1 MSLRFLFLIL
11 AGILFA
17 IFPVFSQVKTIAISF
32 DDIPEFAMQNSPALQ
47 MIEQKYDLNKLES
60 RADLQWSNPALHYS
74 LEFVE
79 DNLTN
84 QKDEYLYISK
94 QIEMPWVNLLRRQSW
109 NMKNKAYEFE
119 KDHLIRKLL
128 AEFKSRYVEIK
139 LLDSQASRLD
149 HIKEIMEQSSRTA
162 SDRLKEGVLS
172 TLEQQMIHLSAS
184 SIGARNLKL
193 LQRKREVEFEWRNQ
207 LGIDESHQVNLV
219 TPIQL
224 QIVPIDSAQQY
235 LSLIPATPGLQFR
248 LKSQQ
253 ALHKRIQMERLRFL
267 PEVELFG
274 GYKRVNPDF
283 EGYTWGVT
291 VPLPL
296 FNFNRAQVQEQQV
309 QLNLL
314 KTETDLYQRQARSS
328 VQNLLKNIEQDAK
341 WLRQMSQ
348 KFDPE
353 SDPLEKLMFSYSEGW
368 ISLAELLNFMQIYV
382 DSMEEFYDRFI
393 QYYQNIFNLE
403 ALLNKQLITL

>member
-32 DDIPEFAMQNSPALQ
+32 EDIPEFAMQNSPALQ

-60 RADLQWSNPALHYS
+60 RTDLQWSNPALHYS

-79 DNLTN
+79 DNFAN
-84 QKDEYLYISK
+84 QKDEYLYLSK

-207 LGIDESHQVNLV
+207 LGIDESHQINLV

-235 LSLIPATPGLQFR
+235 LSLIPATSGLQFR
-248 LKSQQ
+248 LMSQQ

-309 QLNLL
+309 QLGLM